1 MLSRKQ
7 TILYKKQ
14 TKLVKNRIIGI
25 DVARAI
31 AIIGMI
37 IVNFKVVLSHS
48 ENSLLSSILSVLDGK
63 AAATFVVLAGV
74 GIALMSNSAIQNN
87 NKEKLQK
94 AKKGIFKRAVFL
106 FLIGLTY
113 LSIWPA
119 DILHFYG
126 IYMLGT
132 LILISASP
140 KTIFLSAIA
149 LILLYPLSMTLF
161 PYDQNWNFTTLKYS
175 NFWTIKGFL
184 NNLFYNGFHPVLP
197 WIAFMW
203 IGLWFGKKDLHDT
216 QFVKRALWISLIIF
230 VFTQSLS
237 YGLLTILSEGNPI
250 AKEELLPVFGTSP
263 MPPLPLYMISGCSIA
278 IAIISGC
285 ILLAKE
291 KNHSIFIKVLTH
303 TGQLALTF
311 YVAHV
316 IIGMGL
322 IEMIQPER
330 ISQKGSLLFSFL
342 YSIVFS
348 IGCIIFAYLWRQ
360 KFSRGPLE
368 ILMRKI
374 VG

>member
-1 MLSRKQ
+1 M
-7 TILYKKQ
+7 
-14 TKLVKNRIIGI
+14 KNRIIGI

-74 GIALMSNSAIQNN
+74 GIALMSNTAIQNN
-87 NKEKLQK
+87 HKEKLQK
-94 AKKGIFKRAVFL
+94 AKKGILKRAIFL

-132 LILISASP
+132 LFLLSASP
-140 KTIFLSAIA
+140 KTIFRSAIA
-149 LILLYPLSMTLF
+149 LILLYPLSMTFF
-161 PYDQNWNFTTLKYS
+161 PYDQNWNFTTLEYH
-175 NFWTIKGFL
+175 NFWTTKGFII
-184 NNLFYNGFHPVLP
+184 NLFYNGFHPVLP
-197 WIAFMW
+197 WMAFMW

-216 QFVKRALWISLIIF
+216 QFVKRALWISLIVF
-230 VFTQSLS
+230 VFTQLLS
-237 YGLLTILSEGNPI
+237 YGLLTILSAGSLTTR
-250 AKEELLPVFGTSP
+250 EELLPILGTAP
-263 MPPLPLYMISGCSIA
+263 MPPLPLYMISGISIA
-278 IAIISGC
+278 IATISSC

-291 KNHSIFIKVLTH
+291 KSHSIFIKVLTH

-348 IGCIIFAYLWRQ
+348 IGCIIFAYVWRQ